1 MSAIPKC
8 WDPLWPTLEPIIAAK
23 QPSGRLPRANEEGW
37 IGPAHSPLREDKHPS
52 FSVKPDS
59 ETEPGAWKDHAT
71 GEGGSIAELARK
83 LGVLPFPLLHPV
95 VVSRARSL
103 GGFATERH
111 LDAGFLRCVCHVREV
126 TFKGRPAL
134 RYPTGKGDRVKFL
147 DGDKPKYMWVG
158 TGGAAHWYGIKGA
171 LKIRGRVNYIVNGEV
186 SVWAAQQ
193 AGVAAM
199 CLCVGEGA
207 VPTPALVEQLRES
220 GFEQVRVVYDRDH
233 AGRSGALRLVEALRA
248 GGLSALALELPADL
262 GEGGDVDDLHRKV
275 GRELGKV
282 LEGLPELQPPS
293 PEGVGILLADVQPE
307 DVQWLWQGRIPLGKI
322 CLLDGDPGL
331 GKSTVT
337 LDLAARVS
345 TGMEMPDRTPG
356 VAGGVVLLSAE
367 DGLADT
373 VRPRLLVH
381 GADLTKIL
389 ALQQVGAGDDQRL
402 VALPEDLPSL
412 REAIERVG
420 AKLVVIDPL
429 MAFLGA
435 KVNSHHDQD
444 VRRAL
449 AAMAALAQDT
459 GAATVI
465 VRHLNKNAG
474 GNPLYR
480 GGGSIGIIGA
490 ARAGLLVARHPQI
503 ESQRVLA
510 LTKSNLAREAASL
523 EFILDD
529 IGGTPRVRWL
539 GESEFTAADLLA
551 QEHASGG
558 GRGTRDEEK
567 EFLAEMLAGGESVS
581 VQRVMQEAVDAGF
594 SRHSIERAAK
604 DLGIVKRK
612 VGRPGQQGQQWTW
625 ALPPEGG
632 HEAPKAAT
640 PGEWRSSGEVARF
653 EVGEPVNERAQ

>member
-1 MSAIPKC
+1 VSATAKC
-8 WDPLWPTLEPIIAAK
+8 WDPLWPRLEPIIAAK
-23 QPSGRLPRANEEGW
+23 QPNGRLPRANESGW
-37 IGPAHSPLREDKHPS
+37 IDNIHSPLREDRHAS
-52 FSVKPDS
+52 FSVRPDS
-59 ETEPGAWKDHAT
+59 ENDPGAWKDHAT

-83 LGVLPFPLLHPV
+83 FDVLPFPRPYPV
-95 VVSRARSL
+95 VVSHARSL
-103 GGFATERH
+103 EGFANKRH
-111 LDAGFLRCVCHVREV
+111 LDAGFLRRICHVREV

-171 LKIRGRVNYIVNGEV
+171 SKIGGRVIYIVNGEV

-193 AGVAAM
+193 ARVAAV

-207 VPTPALVEQLRES
+207 LPTLALIEQLRET
-220 GFEQVRVVYDRDH
+220 GFEQARVVYDRDQ

-248 GGLSALALELPADL
+248 GGLNARALELPADL

-282 LEGLPELQPPS
+282 LEGLPELQPP
-293 PEGVGILLADVQPE
+293 PPGGVGILLADVQPE

-389 ALQQVGAGDDQRL
+389 ALQQVGAGDNQRL

-412 REAIERVG
+412 REAIDRVG

-539 GESEFTAADLLA
+539 GDSELTAADLLA
-551 QEHASGG
+551 QDQSSGG
-558 GRGTRDEEK
+558 GRGTRNEEK
-567 EFLAEMLAGGESVS
+567 EFLAEMLADGEPIH
-581 VQRVMQEAVDAGF
+581 VQRVKQEAVDAGF
-594 SRHSIERAAK
+594 SARSIERAAK

-612 VGRPGQQGQQWTW
+612 VGRPGEADQQWTW
-625 ALPPEGG
+625 ELPAEDD
-632 HEAPKAAT
+632 HEAPKAAS
-640 PGEWRSSGEVARF
+640 PGGWRSSGEVASF
-653 EVGEPVNERAQ
+653 EAVEPVNERAQ